1 MLNTFTTL
9 AHVKWFT
16 TNNSHEIEPIFHFD
30 LQQTPILIAVIS
42 VVAAMVIA
50 YIMDKKIKEP
60 STKFLKHAE
69 KIKPEIIRIFQ
80 ILVGISIIFASYRG
94 AVLQPHY
101 TGAAGQTLIS
111 IIEIITGL
119 LLILNRGTCLASIML
134 LITYIS
140 TFVMFGAFEAIDYI
154 NLVGIAAFLF
164 LEKPKKEKAKKHS
177 HLGLPLLRV
186 FTGFALLILAFSEKL
201 LFPYKAAELVEKYHL
216 NFMSALGIHSFNNEV
231 FILAAGVVEMIFALI
246 LIFGWIPRINI
257 LALSGFFVA
266 SNLFFLLKGY
276 PSEALTELMGH
287 LPVIA
292 TAMVIAIYGS
302 GSFKKTNE

>member
-1 MLNTFTTL
+1 MG
-9 AHVKWFT
+9 V
-16 TNNSHEIEPIFHFD
+16 
-30 LQQTPILIAVIS
+30 
-42 VVAAMVIA
+42 
-50 YIMDKKIKEP
+50 
-60 STKFLKHAE
+60 
-69 KIKPEIIRIFQ
+69 
-80 ILVGISIIFASYRG
+80 SIIFASYRG
-94 AVLQPHY
+94 AVLQPHFV
-101 TGAAGQTLIS
+101 GADGQKLIS
-111 IIEIITGL
+111 VIETITGV

-134 LITYIS
+134 LMTYIS

-164 LEKPKKEKAKKHS
+164 LKKKHK

-216 NFMSALGIHSFNNEV
+216 NFMSGLGMESFTNEV

-246 LIFGWIPRINI
+246 VIFGWIPRINI

-292 TAMVIAIYGS
+292 TAIVIAIYGA
-302 GSFKKTNE
+302 GNFKKNTNE

>member
-1 MLNTFTTL
+1 MFTPFTTL

-16 TNNSHEIEPIFHFD
+16 SNHSQEIEPILNFD
-30 LQQTPILIAVIS
+30 LHNNLIITAIIS
-42 VVAAMVIA
+42 VILALVVAYV
-50 YIMDKKIKEP
+50 MDKKIKEP
-60 STKFLKHAE
+60 SAKFLKHAE
-69 KIKPEIIRIFQ
+69 KIKPEIIRLFQ

-94 AVLQPHY
+94 AVLQPHFV
-101 TGAAGQTLIS
+101 GAGGQTVIS
-111 IIEIITGL
+111 VIETITGL
-119 LLILNRGTCLASIML
+119 LLIINRGTCLASVML
-134 LITYIS
+134 LLTYIS

-164 LEKPKKEKAKKHS
+164 FEKPNKVKKNK
-177 HLGLPLLRV
+177 HLGLPLLRI

-216 NFMSALGIHSFNNEV
+216 NFMSFFGMESFTNEV
-231 FILAAGVVEMIFALI
+231 FILAAGVAEMIFALI
-246 LIFGWIPRINI
+246 VIFGWIPRINI
-257 LALSGFFVA
+257 LALSVFFVA

-292 TAMVIAIYGS
+292 TAIVIAIYG
-302 GSFKKTNE
+302 KK